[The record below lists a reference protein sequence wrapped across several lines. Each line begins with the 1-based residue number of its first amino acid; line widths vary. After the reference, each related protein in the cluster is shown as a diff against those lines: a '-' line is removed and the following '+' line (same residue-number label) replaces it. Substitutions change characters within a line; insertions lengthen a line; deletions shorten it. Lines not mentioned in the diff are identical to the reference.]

1 MSNEFQTDLARTLTQ
16 AAKGDE
22 IAREA
27 LINEL
32 YPRIRKMAA
41 VCLNHERPDH
51 TLQPTALANEAW
63 IRVAASDNLD
73 HASRSMFLAAA
84 AKTLRRVLI
93 DHARGRDAEKRGGR
107 RPQVELT
114 DVENGHADRNPT
126 VFDRLNTVLE
136 EFARQYPRQ
145 HEVVELKYFGGLTV
159 KQIADLK
166 GISERTVANDW
177 DFAKA
182 WLHTRLGQR

>member
-1 MSNEFQTDLARTLTQ
+1 MTDEFPTELARTLTQ
-16 AAKGDE
+16 AARGDE

-27 LINEL
+27 LIDEL

-63 IRVAASDNLD
+63 IRIAASDNLD
-73 HASRSMFLAAA
+73 HASRSVFLAAA

-93 DHARGRDAEKRGGR
+93 DHARGHDAEKRGGR
-107 RPQVELT
+107 RTQVELT
-114 DVENGHADRNPT
+114 DIEGGRADQSPT
-126 VFDRLNTVLE
+126 VFDRLNAVLDD
-136 EFARQYPRQ
+136 FARQFPRQ

-159 KQIADLK
+159 KQIAELR

-182 WLHTRLGQR
+182 WLHSRLGHA